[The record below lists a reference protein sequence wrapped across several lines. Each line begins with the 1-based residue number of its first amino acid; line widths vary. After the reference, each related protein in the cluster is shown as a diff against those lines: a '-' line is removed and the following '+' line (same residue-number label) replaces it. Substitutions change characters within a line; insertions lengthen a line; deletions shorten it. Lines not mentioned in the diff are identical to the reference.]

1 MQASFFA
8 DCCICHLPKWHLI
21 PFNYQR
27 MYSRY
32 KIWSFLFCF
41 HSKRRE
47 RDSEKTWGR
56 VLLVVIF
63 CDIGP
68 WGQLEKN
75 IALLPFW
82 KQQKH
87 HYKMGLQ
94 SWASH
99 CKTSSCPFA
108 VRKELSPSPWA
119 FPDCWSGSFH
129 GQCDLIVLRSKPTG
143 KLLVVATYHAIVLR
157 KVLSDT

>member
-1 MQASFFA
+1 MKLYIKMQASFFA

-108 VRKELSPSPWA
+108 VRKELSPSLWV
-119 FPDCWSGSFH
+119 FPDCWSLFPWPIWPYSVEVKAYWQAVSGGRVPSRCL
-129 GQCDLIVLRSKPTG
+129 G
-143 KLLVVATYHAIVLR
+143 
-157 KVLSDT
+157 